1 MNEVKIFENEEFGNV
16 RTLIEGED
24 KVLFCG
30 TDVAQAL
37 GYSNTTDA
45 LKRHCRCIV
54 KREVPHPQSPEKNLE
69 TNFIPE
75 SDVYRLIFGSKLEDA
90 EKFQNWIFDD
100 VIPTIRKT
108 GGYVNNDEL
117 FIETYF
123 SQVEES
129 TKAMLR
135 ATLATVR
142 EVNEKNRQLEQTVG
156 VQSQQ
161 IAELQPK
168 ATYYDVVLQCED
180 LISITAIAKDY
191 GKSARWMN
199 NYLHEKGVQYRQG
212 DIWLLYQT
220 YAERGYTSTKT
231 FKYDDDGENH
241 VKIHTYWTQKGRLFI
256 YDLMKSDGHLPIIEQ
271 ENRGGVCVMKNCIDF
286 DVKSSNMGVLKD
298 FTVKWK
304 EYAKV

>member
-1 MNEVKIFENEEFGNV
+1 MNEVKIFENEKFGEIRTVVINGEPWFVAADVCRALEISNSRDAVQRLDEDGKGVVLTDTRGGQQSMTAINEPGLYVLVLGSRKPEAKEF
-16 RTLIEGED
+16 
-24 KVLFCG
+24 
-30 TDVAQAL
+30 
-37 GYSNTTDA
+37 
-45 LKRHCRCIV
+45 KR
-54 KREVPHPQSPEKNLE
+54 
-69 TNFIPE
+69 
-75 SDVYRLIFGSKLEDA
+75 
-90 EKFQNWIFDD
+90 WITHD

-231 FKYDDDGENH
+231 FKYEDGGENH
-241 VKIHTYWTQKGRLFI
+241 VKVHTYWTQKGRLFI
-256 YDLMKSDGHLPIIEQ
+256 YELMKSDGHLPIIEQ
-271 ENRGGVCVMKNCIDF
+271 ENGV
-286 DVKSSNMGVLKD
+286 
-298 FTVKWK
+298 
-304 EYAKV
+304 EYA